1 MSKKSLKQQLQKI
14 KETKLS
20 KKENLSKLTNSIKK
34 VSNLLKMMI
43 TQKLSKFLK
52 FLD

>member
-1 MSKKSLKQQLQKI
+1 MNKKSLKQQLQKI

-20 KKENLSKLTNSIKK
+20 KKENSSKQTNSIKK
-34 VSNLLKMMI
+34 VLNLLKRMI
-43 TQKLSKFLK
+43 TLKLSKFLK